1 MTLCRATTTAAA
13 SGRAVRL
20 AMRARD
26 RVAAN
31 ANAANATRVDGRRRT
46 LASRVRRH
54 HAPRRAATRTA
65 TTPIA
70 RLAGVVDVKRV
81 SEVAGAAAL
90 EVSKSVRMR
99 GVEAPDVD
107 KSYVARSTT
116 AEIDADGLPLVYN
129 KEQIQKYWDKQGGA
143 LQKRWAEFLSL
154 SVPFLTKVATLA
166 ITGGSAEL
174 SKNDRAL
181 AKDARI
187 IIEKLG
193 PTYIKAGQMM
203 SVRPDVL
210 PQAALDEL
218 AVLQDSVKPFAT
230 ATAIETIESELEGP
244 LSDFFDEISEDPV
257 AAASLAQ
264 VYRAKLKGKDE
275 YVAVKVQRPQI
286 LDTVSKDLYV
296 LRRAA
301 EVYQGLI
308 ERFAPQQRTDYVGL
322 LNEWAVGFYTELDFL
337 NEAANQQKLRDLLQ
351 QEQVKDI
358 YVPEVKHELCTR
370 RVLVT
375 EWMDGIKL
383 SECEPTEIRDLVGI
397 GQECFLVQ
405 LLQVGFFHSDPH
417 PGNLMKLNDASKGK
431 LAILDFGLV
440 ASIQQQDM
448 DTMVSSII
456 HLANKDYPSLVD
468 DFIALKILPDDC
480 DRAKVVPLMDKA
492 LSPYVKGG
500 GAKKYEAELKRM
512 YNMDGSLSSTAGG
525 FQAMTQ
531 DLLTVLNDIPFS
543 IPPYF
548 ALLGRAVVTLE
559 GIALLGNPDY
569 RLVMEAYPFVAR
581 KLLREDRPEA
591 QRALQEVL
599 YASTQGGGS
608 ILQGRRLA
616 VMLNSAMGIVAKNED
631 VFVDLET
638 IPEDAATL
646 DQSLKYLLQPQA
658 ASLRNLLEREAET
671 AADLLLR
678 QSLRKGV
685 NRVFSQLPKPP
696 SWLPFTDSLP
706 NPRDVS
712 GPVLLPVSGSS
723 TPVPALASPG
733 QLLDLAAPQLD
744 LEEEVFA
751 LSLGDLAAGL
761 IGKDAATVLMGD
773 AFLEPEAVAALF
785 LSIVATGELPVG
797 TSDEVRRL
805 AANARDSLRQ
815 VTPEGEMTEE
825 QNFEDLISA
834 VQKLDT
840 EERDVLQESTTRVI
854 NRVYEKIC
862 ARLIPITGGPPVA
875 AQQNVA
881 LESR

>member
-1 MTLCRATTTAAA
+1 VYDKTA
-13 SGRAVRL
+13 
-20 AMRARD
+20 
-26 RVAAN
+26 
-31 ANAANATRVDGRRRT
+31 
-46 LASRVRRH
+46 
-54 HAPRRAATRTA
+54 
-65 TTPIA
+65 
-70 RLAGVVDVKRV
+70 
-81 SEVAGAAAL
+81 
-90 EVSKSVRMR
+90 
-99 GVEAPDVD
+99 
-107 KSYVARSTT
+107 
-116 AEIDADGLPLVYN
+116 
-129 KEQIQKYWDKQGGA
+129 IQRYWDKQGGA
-143 LQKRWAEFLSL
+143 LQRRWGEFLSL
-154 SVPFLTKVATLA
+154 SVPVLTKVATLA

-174 SKNDRAL
+174 SKNDRVL
-181 AKDARI
+181 ARDARI

-218 AVLQDSVKPFAT
+218 AVLQDSVKPFET
-230 ATAIETIESELEGP
+230 SVAIETIESELGGP
-244 LSDFFDEISEDPV
+244 LADFFDEISESPV

-275 YVAVKVQRPQI
+275 YVAVKVQRPKI

-337 NEAANQQKLRDLLQ
+337 NEAANQQKLRDLLA

-375 EWMDGIKL
+375 EWIDGVKL
-383 SECEPTEIRDLVGI
+383 SDCPSEEIRDLVGI

-417 PGNLMKLNDASKGK
+417 PGNLMKLNDTSKGK

-440 ASIQQQDM
+440 ASIQQEDM

-468 DFIALKILPDDC
+468 DFINLKILPPDC

-512 YNMDGSLSSTAGG
+512 YNMDGSLASTAGG

-559 GIALLGNPDY
+559 GIALIGNPDY
-569 RLVMEAYPFVAR
+569 KLVMEAYPFVAR

-591 QRALQEVL
+591 QRALEEVL

-616 VMLNSAMGIVAKNED
+616 VMLNSAMGIVAKSED

-646 DQSLKYLLQPQA
+646 EQSLKYLMQPQA
-658 ASLRNLLEREAET
+658 ASLRNLLEREAVT

-678 QSLRKGV
+678 QALRKGV
-685 NRVFSQLPKPP
+685 TRVFAQLPKPP
-696 SWLPFTDSLP
+696 SWLPFASSLP
-706 NPRDVS
+706 NPKDVS

-723 TPVPALASPG
+723 TPVPAFASPG

-751 LSLGDLAAGL
+751 LALGDLAAGL
-761 IGKDAATVLMGD
+761 IGKDAATVLTGD
-773 AFLEPEAVAALF
+773 ALLEPETIAALF
-785 LSIVATGELPVG
+785 LGIIATGELPIG
-797 TSDEVRRL
+797 TNAEVRRL
-805 AANARDSLRQ
+805 ASNARDSLRR
-815 VTPEGEMTEE
+815 VTPEGETSEE
-825 QNFEDLISA
+825 QSFEDLIAA
-834 VQKLDT
+834 VQSLNA
-840 EERDVLQESTTRVI
+840 EERAVLQEATERVVG
-854 NRVYEKIC
+854 RVYEKFC
-862 ARLIPITGGPPVA
+862 ARLVPLTGGPPVA
-875 AQQNVA
+875 ADNVA
-881 LESR
+881 LSNAR

>member
-1 MTLCRATTTAAA
+1 MSFGGSTRVILGRRARAHGAV
-13 SGRAVRL
+13 GRRAVTTE
-20 AMRARD
+20 A
-26 RVAAN
+26 RVA
-31 ANAANATRVDGRRRT
+31 G
-46 LASRVRRH
+46 
-54 HAPRRAATRTA
+54 
-65 TTPIA
+65 II
-70 RLAGVVDVKRV
+70 DVKRV
-81 SEVAGAAAL
+81 TEVAGAAAL
-90 EVSKSVRMR
+90 EVSKQVRMR
-99 GVEAPDVD
+99 GVEAPDVE
-107 KSYVARSTT
+107 KSYVARSATT
-116 AEIDADGLPLVYN
+116 EVDADGLPLVYD
-129 KEQIQKYWDKQGGA
+129 KEAIQKYWDKQGGA
-143 LQKRWAEFLSL
+143 LQRRWGEFLSL
-154 SVPFLTKVATLA
+154 SVPFLTKIATLA

-174 SKNDRAL
+174 SKNDRVL
-181 AKDARI
+181 ARDARI

-218 AVLQDSVKPFAT
+218 AVLQDSVKPFDT
-230 ATAIETIESELEGP
+230 PTAIDTIESELGGP
-244 LSDFFDEISEDPV
+244 LSEFFDEISEVPV

-264 VYRAKLKGKDE
+264 VYRAKLKSTGE
-275 YVAVKVQRPQI
+275 YVAVKVQRPKI

-337 NEAANQQKLRDLLQ
+337 NEAANQQKLRDLLA

-375 EWMDGIKL
+375 EWIDGVKL
-383 SECEPTEIRDLVGI
+383 SDCPSEEIRDLVGI

-417 PGNLMKLNDASKGK
+417 PGNLMKLNDTSKGK

-440 ASIQQQDM
+440 ASIQQEDM

-468 DFIALKILPDDC
+468 DFIDLKILPPDC

-559 GIALLGNPDY
+559 GIALIGNPDY

-591 QRALQEVL
+591 QRALEEVL

-608 ILQGRRLA
+608 ILQGQRLA
-616 VMLNSAMGIVAKNED
+616 VMLNSAMGIVAKSED

-646 DQSLKYLLQPQA
+646 DQSLKYLMQPQA
-658 ASLRNLLEREAET
+658 ASLRNLLEREAVT

-678 QSLRKGV
+678 QALRKGV
-685 NRVFSQLPKPP
+685 NRFFAQFPKPP
-696 SWLPFTDSLP
+696 TWLPFSNAFP
-706 NPRDVS
+706 NPRDVT
-712 GPVLLPVSGSS
+712 GPVLLPVSGSA
-723 TPVPALASPG
+723 TPVPAFASPG

-751 LSLGDLAAGL
+751 LALGDLAGGL
-761 IGKDAATVLMGD
+761 IGKDAATVLTGD

-785 LSIVATGELPVG
+785 LGIISSGELPIG
-797 TSDEVRRL
+797 TSEDVRRI
-805 AANARDSLRQ
+805 AASARDSLRT
-815 VTPEGEMTEE
+815 VTPNGESSEE
-825 QNFEDLISA
+825 QSFENLIAA
-834 VQKLDT
+834 VQKLDS
-840 EERDVLQESTTRVI
+840 EERAVLNKATEGVI
-854 NRVYEKIC
+854 SRVYERFC
-862 ARLIPITGGPPVA
+862 ERLVPLTGGPAVA
-875 AQQNVA
+875 AQESDDRVA
-881 LESR
+881 LNAR

>member
-1 MTLCRATTTAAA
+1 
-13 SGRAVRL
+13 
-20 AMRARD
+20 
-26 RVAAN
+26 
-31 ANAANATRVDGRRRT
+31 
-46 LASRVRRH
+46 
-54 HAPRRAATRTA
+54 
-65 TTPIA
+65 
-70 RLAGVVDVKRV
+70 
-81 SEVAGAAAL
+81 
-90 EVSKSVRMR
+90 
-99 GVEAPDVD
+99 
-107 KSYVARSTT
+107 
-116 AEIDADGLPLVYN
+116 
-129 KEQIQKYWDKQGGA
+129 
-143 LQKRWAEFLSL
+143 
-154 SVPFLTKVATLA
+154 
-166 ITGGSAEL
+166 
-174 SKNDRAL
+174 
-181 AKDARI
+181 
-187 IIEKLG
+187 
-193 PTYIKAGQMM
+193 
-203 SVRPDVL
+203 
-210 PQAALDEL
+210 
-218 AVLQDSVKPFAT
+218 
-230 ATAIETIESELEGP
+230 
-244 LSDFFDEISEDPV
+244 
-257 AAASLAQ
+257 
-264 VYRAKLKGKDE
+264 
-275 YVAVKVQRPQI
+275 
-286 LDTVSKDLYV
+286 
-296 LRRAA
+296 
-301 EVYQGLI
+301 
-308 ERFAPQQRTDYVGL
+308 
-322 LNEWAVGFYTELDFL
+322 
-337 NEAANQQKLRDLLQ
+337 
-351 QEQVKDI
+351 
-358 YVPEVKHELCTR
+358 
-370 RVLVT
+370 
-375 EWMDGIKL
+375 
-383 SECEPTEIRDLVGI
+383 
-397 GQECFLVQ
+397 
-405 LLQVGFFHSDPH
+405 
-417 PGNLMKLNDASKGK
+417 
-431 LAILDFGLV
+431 
-440 ASIQQQDM
+440 
-448 DTMVSSII
+448 
-456 HLANKDYPSLVD
+456 
-468 DFIALKILPDDC
+468 
-480 DRAKVVPLMDKA
+480 MDKA

-616 VMLNSAMGIVAKNED
+616 VMLNSAMGIVAQNED

-733 QLLDLAAPQLD
+733 QLLDLAAPQLN